1 MEGLVLTR
9 AGCKPNLHIAQGN
22 TLGKRV
28 YNTDALKEQKHN
40 TRNLPALQCFCPCK
54 ATAIFDLYP
63 GCYPGLRAWG
73 TFSPPRY
80 RLLLLY

>member
-40 TRNLPALQCFCPCK
+40 TRNC
-54 ATAIFDLYP
+54 
-63 GCYPGLRAWG
+63 
-73 TFSPPRY
+73 
-80 RLLLLY
+80 